1 MAEAMRYSIPV
12 IAYNVSSSQELITDN
27 YNGFLIPKD
36 DTIQFAQK
44 IVYLIENEQ
53 ERQKMGANA
62 REFVQSHFDAQNIF
76 EKTEAFI
83 TQL

>member
-1 MAEAMRYSIPV
+1 
-12 IAYNVSSSQELITDN
+12 
-27 YNGFLIPKD
+27 
-36 DTIQFAQK
+36 
-44 IVYLIENEQ
+44 
-53 ERQKMGANA
+53 MGANA